1 MSFKYTA
8 ELSDEHVWTWI
19 GIAFEGGSNYWIEKA
34 VIPQE
39 VSDRYKSSNTLS
51 EDLSVLQERN
61 EYNYSHQLPF
71 LEGGAVEIV
80 TYEDDKFTLNRDSI
94 SVGLKLM
101 ATNSPRHFNDLVD
114 EGGDSITA
122 DVLLQYSLFGE
133 VVYG

>member
-1 MSFKYTA
+1 MSFQYTR
-8 ELSDEHVWTWI
+8 ELSDDHVWAWI
-19 GIAFEGGSNYWIEKA
+19 CMAFEGGSNYWIDHA

-39 VSDRYKSSNTLS
+39 VCNRYKPSNILS
-51 EDLSVLQERN
+51 DDLSVLQERN
-61 EYNYSHQLPF
+61 EYNWNHQLPF

-80 TYEDDKFTLNRDSI
+80 TDEGEKFTLNRDAI
-94 SVGLKLM
+94 TVGLGLM
-101 ATNSPRHFNDLVD
+101 ATNSPHHFNDLVD